1 MKHRLTSSILIGTG
15 IVLVTAGLVVML
27 GIAPRYRTMQDA
39 MTLTQ
44 RYEGTL
50 RTSIDVTTLESLR
63 SPRLNVQR
71 SVSVADTHGSTALV
85 RDERVVRIPQGR
97 LRRTVVHYALDRT
110 TMLCTDSYPESWSRS
125 SGFWPRLGLM
135 ALWPYDVAR
144 RDYELWVDAYR
155 RAVPLRFAGEV
166 EHARSARTAYRFTAS
181 GDQQPMSPDE
191 VEFLKL
197 PETIDTERLQTLQEN
212 PDVNPVLR
220 RLLPDVLAAW
230 TEETVPVAYSWEFH
244 TTYWVEPR
252 TGILLDMRTRNTLR
266 VGVAEEV
273 VTRTALA
280 TLPAAQRATLE
291 VIVEDASY
299 VSTEATVA
307 AAVKQVDQSVAALEL
322 HATILPIVL
331 VVTGLVVGTAGS
343 LLVIRRRR
351 ASE

>member
-1 MKHRLTSSILIGTG
+1 VKHRLTSSILIGTG
-15 IVLVTAGLVVML
+15 IVLVAAGLVVML
-27 GIAPRYRTMQDA
+27 GIAPRYRTMQDST
-39 MTLTQ
+39 TLTQ

-50 RTSIDVTTLESLR
+50 RTSIDLTTLESLR

-71 SVSVADTHGSTALV
+71 SVSVLDIHGSAALL

-97 LRRTVVHYALDRT
+97 LGRTVVHYALDRT
-110 TMLCTDSYPESWSRS
+110 TMLGTDSYPESWAETG
-125 SGFWPRLGLM
+125 GFWPRLGLM
-135 ALWPYDVAR
+135 AVWPYDVAR

-155 RAVPLRFAGEV
+155 RTVPLRFAGEV
-166 EHARSARTAYRFTAS
+166 EHARSSRTAYRFTAS

-197 PETIDTERLQTLQEN
+197 PDTIDTERLQTLQEN

-230 TEETVPVAYSWEFH
+230 PEETVPVAYSWEFH

-252 TGILLDMRTRNTLR
+252 TGVLLDMRTRNTLR

-280 TLPAAQRATLE
+280 TLPAAQRAALE
-291 VIVEDASY
+291 VVVEDASY

-307 AAVKQVDQSVAALEL
+307 AAVNQVDQSVAALEL
-322 HATILPIVL
+322 YATILPIVL
-331 VVTGLVVGTAGS
+331 VALGLVVGTTGS
-343 LLVIRRRR
+343 LLVMRHRR